1 MGYYINSTGHEP
13 LPNGKG
19 KADFLIQSGIA
30 KEIPKGEL
38 KFQPNLVCVV
48 ENFLFDAVAY
58 AYSEQEMLEF
68 ANPDDHRP
76 KRWLIVENA
85 DVLSGYKK

>member
-1 MGYYINSTGHEP
+1 MGYYINSTGKES
-13 LPNGKG
+13 LPNAKG
-19 KADFLIQSGIA
+19 KADFLIKSGIA
-30 KEIPKGEL
+30 REIPKEEL

-58 AYSEQEMLEF
+58 AYSEKEMLEF
-68 ANPDDHRP
+68 ADPKDQRP

-85 DVLSGYKK
+85 DILSGYRK